1 MCLLQRAAP
10 PTSPLMPV
18 ASSPVPAAPPAM
30 TTQVSERELAALEE
44 TKNSL
49 KELQE
54 EFSVYRREK
63 SENER

>member
-1 MCLLQRAAP
+1 
-10 PTSPLMPV
+10 
-18 ASSPVPAAPPAM
+18 VPAAGPMTPISSTPTSAVTPAAAV
-30 TTQVSERELAALEE
+30 QPSQSDLAVLKE

-54 EFSVYRREK
+54 EFAVYRREK

>member
-1 MCLLQRAAP
+1 MSV
-10 PTSPLMPV
+10 TVTPV
-18 ASSPVPAAPPAM
+18 ASTPPPAATPAV
-30 TTQVSERELAALEE
+30 TTQLSERELAALED

-54 EFSVYRREK
+54 EFAVYRREK